1 MAKFLEKRHEVST
14 AARVA
19 DVRPFSVK
27 LAEWLSSPWSL
38 GVCAVP
44 LALVPMV
51 LPILLLPAFVAYLI
65 VLGTYIFNRPLLPL
79 RYSAARAKTAPGG
92 KADGILMFGNV
103 RSSSPYEMFKEAWL
117 ADDDLRK
124 HFLIIG
130 STGSGKSETL
140 KGILFNALCWSS
152 GYFVADGKADN
163 KLPTDNYA
171 MVRSV
176 GRDDDLLVLN
186 FLLGGSTPQQVA
198 MSRRR
203 RTNGTNPFSSADADT
218 IIQMGSNMLPKV
230 EGEGKN
236 WQEKALNLWRALVVA
251 LCYKRDM
258 LGMELSVSTFIDYM
272 ALPKIE
278 ELYLEGYDESRV
290 RGDWSYG
297 FVGIKS
303 YLDSGCP
310 AYKVEKLIAKH
321 ESGGVA
327 PAPMGMGGRPGPG
340 GAAGKAFEQDGMAY
354 EQHAYRSSQL
364 MPVLNL
370 LDKTYGFIFRDKY
383 PEIDMVDVTLNNR
396 ILLMLIPSLEKS
408 AAEAEN
414 LGKLA
419 IACLR
424 VMMGKNLGAHI
435 EGGRREL
442 LESKATNAPY
452 PYIVALDELAYYF
465 SDGIAVMCA
474 QARSLGFSMM
484 ALCQDL
490 EKLTEGNRAPEA
502 GAMMANQVS
511 KYFMRVDD
519 AKKTWELV
527 REIVGKTTVAVYK
540 NFEHG
545 ALGWSRKLEVD
556 LQEVERVTL
565 NELQGMKAGQGVFNS
580 CGETM
585 RLSSFYMGKDLEKH
599 KVETF
604 HINRFLQVRAP
615 TLADI
620 LPYCTSLDAIED
632 KVARGER
639 RLKILRGD
647 ADVNHAVLADPVITA
662 VAELAAVIPKGVSPP
677 ERGIAL
683 YQAARNALKAQG
695 LLTLPEDD
703 PELLAK
709 SPGGQSEVA
718 QVPAAAETAERI
730 IREAA
735 GHESPQPRV
744 VEDGDA
750 PQPDAAAEDDL
761 LDFLRVP
768 FARKHVDEVL
778 APAAPKPKLAVVPS
792 GPKPAAPQPAP
803 VAEQEDDPVKRIM
816 ARSWQL
822 SLTGEIPEVPAPEV
836 ASGEVN
842 AAPSRVLTDRVV
854 QADHKARLDGE
865 TPDWMEQSI
874 LASRDVLRS
883 MAGADE
889 KVVGFTDDVLDRVE
903 KIEDLLGNTKPQ
915 EAAKTLEQVISAKV
929 TPPDLAAL
937 DELTAD
943 AVNAIFDTLAMPSQR

>member
-1 MAKFLEKRHEVST
+1 MAKFIEKRHEST
-14 AARVA
+14 TSSRLA
-19 DVRPFSVK
+19 DIRPFGAK
-27 LAEWLSSPWSL
+27 AAEWLSSPFSL
-38 GVCAVP
+38 VVCAVP

-51 LPILLLPAFVAYLI
+51 LPVLLLPALIAYVIILA
-65 VLGTYIFNRPLLPL
+65 TYLVNRPLLPL
-79 RYSAARAKTAPGG
+79 RYPASRPKDAPKG

-163 KLPTDNYA
+163 KLPTDNYT

-186 FLLGGSTPQQVA
+186 FLLGGRTPQQVTN
-198 MSRRR
+198 SRRR

-236 WQEKALNLWRALVVA
+236 WQEKALNLWRAQVVA
-251 LCYKRDM
+251 LCYKRDTM
-258 LGMELSVSTFIDYM
+258 GMELSVTTFIEFM

-278 ELYLEGYDESRV
+278 DLYMEGYEEFKQ
-290 RGDWSYG
+290 RGEWSYG

-303 YLDSGCP
+303 YLDAGCP
-310 AYKVEKLIAKH
+310 AYKVDKLIAKH
-321 ESGGVA
+321 ESGGGA
-327 PAPMGMGGRPGPG
+327 SAMSMGGRPGA
-340 GAAGKAFEQDGMAY
+340 GAGGKAFEQDNMAY
-354 EQHAYRSSQL
+354 EQHAYRTSQL

-370 LDKTYGFIFRDKY
+370 LDKTYGFIFRDKF
-383 PEIDMVDVTLNNR
+383 PEIDMIDVTLNNR

-424 VMMGKNLGAHI
+424 VMMGKNLGADI

-519 AKKTWELV
+519 AKKTWDLV
-527 REIVGKTTVAVYK
+527 REIVGKTTVAVYRE
-540 NFEHG
+540 FSAG
-545 ALGWSRKLEVD
+545 AMGWARKLEVH
-556 LQEVERVTL
+556 LEEVERVSLT
-565 NELQGMKAGQGVFNS
+565 ELQGMKAGQGVFNS

-585 RLSSFYMGKDLEKH
+585 RLSSFYMGKDLEEH
-599 KVETF
+599 QVDSF

-615 TLADI
+615 TLDEVASI
-620 LPYCTSLDAIED
+620 ATSLDAIED

-639 RLKILRGD
+639 RLKILRGEAQVD
-647 ADVNHAVLADPVITA
+647 HGVLADPVIA
-662 VAELAAVIPKGVSPP
+662 AIAACAESIPLGVSPP

-683 YQAARNALKAQG
+683 YQAAKDAIRKLG
-695 LLTLPEDD
+695 LLVSVDEVDADVTKRAPG
-703 PELLAK
+703 K
-709 SPGGQSEVA
+709 STQGE
-718 QVPAAAETAERI
+718 AAPPKDEATERA

-735 GHESPQPRV
+735 GAPDDSSPAHDEEGAAVQS
-744 VEDGDA
+744 E
-750 PQPDAAAEDDL
+750 AAAEDDL
-761 LDFLRVP
+761 LDFLRMP
-768 FARKHVDEVL
+768 FERKHVDAVL
-778 APAAPKPKLAVVPS
+778 APIKQQPKMALPSKSAKAASSAGPSNPAPAQSTEPQDPVMRILSRAILISLADIPSVPSTTIDATPSRILTAKVDAADGSLHAAP
-792 GPKPAAPQPAP
+792 
-803 VAEQEDDPVKRIM
+803 
-816 ARSWQL
+816 
-822 SLTGEIPEVPAPEV
+822 
-836 ASGEVN
+836 
-842 AAPSRVLTDRVV
+842 
-854 QADHKARLDGE
+854 DGG
-865 TPDWMEQSI
+865 DWMEQSI
-874 LASRDVLRS
+874 AASKNVLRT

-889 KVVGFTDDVLDRVE
+889 KVVGFTDDVLARVE
-903 KIEDLLGNTKPQ
+903 KIESLLGNTNPV
-915 EAAKTLEQVISAKV
+915 AASKTLQQVVAVKV
-929 TPPDLAAL
+929 TPPDLTPQ
-937 DELTAD
+937 DDLTAD
-943 AVNAIFDTLAMPSQR
+943 AVNAIFDTLSNAPSQR